1 MNIGDLL
8 GSVLQSG
15 VSQSTTSRIES
26 SLGGGGILGQLGG
39 LLGGVTGGAAQGSG
53 TGGGGIL
60 DSLGGILGGAT
71 GGSAQ
76 GSNAGSGAI
85 LGSGSIGGALG
96 NLLNEAGK
104 MVGGNQNLA
113 LGGLGAL
120 AGALLGGKKGLG
132 GALRGGIG
140 GGAMAML
147 GIMAYQALKKSG
159 VLKNLKVP
167 LGLAAPKTAE
177 EKAELERHEELV
189 LKAMINAAKA
199 DGRIEESEISRIV
212 GKVQENGAS
221 GSDQAFLKA
230 EMAKPMQTASLV
242 AAARGKP
249 ELAAELYAASLL
261 AIEVD
266 TPSEKAYL
274 EQLAGSLGLNPAVTQ
289 NLHQAVG
296 LTMG

>member
-8 GSVLQSG
+8 GTVLQSG
-15 VSQSTTSRIES
+15 VSQSTTSRIQN
-26 SLGGGGILGQLGG
+26 SLGGGGILDQLGG
-39 LLGGVTGGAAQGSG
+39 LLGGVTGGSTQGLTAG
-53 TGGGGIL
+53 TG
-60 DSLGGILGGAT
+60 SV
-71 GGSAQ
+71 
-76 GSNAGSGAI
+76 

-96 NLLNEAGK
+96 SLLNEAGK

-120 AGALLGGKKGLG
+120 AGALMGGRKGLG

-167 LGLAAPKTAE
+167 LGLAEPKTAA
-177 EKAELERHEELV
+177 EKAELEQNSELV

-199 DGRIEESEISRIV
+199 DGQIEESEISRIV
-212 GKVQENGAS
+212 GKVQENGADS
-221 GSDQAFLKA
+221 TSQAFLKA
-230 EMAKPMQTASLV
+230 EMAKPMDTASLV
-242 AAARGKP
+242 AAAKGKP
-249 ELAAELYAASLL
+249 ELAAQLYAASLL

-266 TPSEKAYL
+266 TPAEKEYL
-274 EQLAGSLGLNPAVTQ
+274 AQLSDSLGLNPSVAQ

-296 LTMG
+296 LKMA

>member
-26 SLGGGGILGQLGG
+26 SL
-39 LLGGVTGGAAQGSG
+39 
-53 TGGGGIL
+53 GGGGIL

-147 GIMAYQALKKSG
+147 GVMAYQALKKSG

>member
-8 GSVLQSG
+8 GTVLQSG
-15 VSQSTTSRIES
+15 VSDSTTSRIEN

-39 LLGGVTGGAAQGSG
+39 LLGG
-53 TGGGGIL
+53 
-60 DSLGGILGGAT
+60 AT
-71 GGSAQ
+71 GGSSQ
-76 GSNAGSGAI
+76 GSTGGIGSV
-85 LGSGSIGGALG
+85 LGTGSIGGALG

-120 AGALLGGKKGLG
+120 AGALMGGRKGLG

-159 VLKNLKVP
+159 TIQKLKVP
-167 LGLAAPKTAE
+167 LGLAEPKTAA
-177 EKAELERHEELV
+177 EKAELERNTELV

-199 DGRIEESEISRIV
+199 DGQIDESEISRIV
-212 GKVQENGAS
+212 GKVQENGADS
-221 GSDQAFLKA
+221 TSQAFLKE
-230 EMAKPMQTASLV
+230 EMAKPMDTASLV
-242 AAARGKP
+242 AAAKGTP
-249 ELAAELYAASLL
+249 ELAAQLYAASLL

-266 TPSEKAYL
+266 TPAEKDYL
-274 EQLAGSLGLNPAVTQ
+274 EQLASSLGLNTSVTQ

-296 LTMG
+296 LKMG

>member
-8 GSVLQSG
+8 GTVLQSG
-15 VSQSTTSRIES
+15 VSQSTTSRIEN

-39 LLGGVTGGAAQGSG
+39 LLGGATGGGLQGSAA
-53 TGGGGIL
+53 GGGIL
-60 DSLGGILGGAT
+60 GQLGGMLGGAT
-71 GGSAQ
+71 GGLTQDSTVGG
-76 GSNAGSGAI
+76 GSI
-85 LGSGSIGGALG
+85 LGSGGIGGTLG
-96 NLLNEAGK
+96 TLLNEAGK

-120 AGALLGGKKGLG
+120 AGALMGGKRGVG

-147 GIMAYQALKKSG
+147 GIMAFQALKKSG
-159 VLKNLKVP
+159 AFKNLKVP
-167 LGLAAPKTAE
+167 LGLVEPKTAE
-177 EKAELERHEELV
+177 EKAELERNSELV

-199 DGRIEESEISRIV
+199 DGRIEEDEIGRIV

-221 GSDQAFLKA
+221 SSDQAFLKS
-230 EMAKPMQTASLV
+230 EMAKPMGTASLV
-242 AAARGKP
+242 AAAKGKP
-249 ELAAELYAASLL
+249 ELAAQLYAASLL

-274 EQLAGSLGLNPAVTQ
+274 EQLGKSLGLVPQVTQ
-289 NLHQAVG
+289 QLHQAVG
-296 LTMG
+296 LQMG

>member
-8 GSVLQSG
+8 GTVLQSG
-15 VSQSTTSRIES
+15 VSQSTTSRIEN

-39 LLGGVTGGAAQGSG
+39 LLGGAAGGGLQGSAA
-53 TGGGGIL
+53 GGGIL
-60 DSLGGILGGAT
+60 GQLGGMLGGAT
-71 GGSAQ
+71 GGLAQ
-76 GSNAGSGAI
+76 GSTPGGGSI
-85 LGSGSIGGALG
+85 LGSGGIGGTLG
-96 NLLNEAGK
+96 TLLNEAGK

-120 AGALLGGKKGLG
+120 AGALMGGKKGVG

-147 GIMAYQALKKSG
+147 GIMAFQALKKSG
-159 VLKNLKVP
+159 AFKSLKVP
-167 LGLAAPKTAE
+167 LGLVEPKTAE
-177 EKAELERHEELV
+177 EKAELERNSELV

-199 DGRIEESEISRIV
+199 DGRIEEDEIGRIV

-221 GSDQAFLKA
+221 SSDQAFLKA
-230 EMAKPMQTASLV
+230 EMAKPMETASLV
-242 AAARGKP
+242 AAAKGKP
-249 ELAAELYAASLL
+249 ELAAQLYAASLL

-274 EQLAGSLGLNPAVTQ
+274 EQLGKSLGLVPQVTQ
-289 NLHQAVG
+289 QLHQAVG
-296 LTMG
+296 LQMG

>member
-8 GSVLQSG
+8 GTVLQSG
-15 VSQSTTSRIES
+15 PSQSTTSRIQN

-39 LLGGVTGGAAQGSG
+39 LLGGATGGSSQGSAA
-53 TGGGGIL
+53 GGGLL
-60 DSLGGILGGAT
+60 DQLGGMLGGAT
-71 GGSAQ
+71 GGLTQ
-76 GSNAGSGAI
+76 GSTSGSGSI
-85 LGSGSIGGALG
+85 LGSGGLGGTLG
-96 NLLNEAGK
+96 SLLNEAGK

-120 AGALLGGKKGLG
+120 AGALLGGKKGVG
-132 GALRGGIG
+132 GALRGSIG

-159 VLKNLKVP
+159 ALKNLKVP
-167 LGLAAPKTAE
+167 LGLAEPKTDA
-177 EKAELERHEELV
+177 EKAELKRNEELV

-199 DGRIEESEISRIV
+199 DGRIEESEISRLV
-212 GKVQENGAS
+212 GKVQENGAD
-221 GSDQAFLKA
+221 GSEQAFLKA
-230 EMAKPMQTASLV
+230 EMAKPMDTAGLV
-242 AAARGKP
+242 AAAKGKP
-249 ELAAELYAASLL
+249 ELAAQLYAASLL

-274 EQLAGSLGLNPAVTQ
+274 EQLGKSLGLNTAVTQ

-296 LTMG
+296 LAMS

>member
-1 MNIGDLL
+1 MSIGDLL

-15 VSQSTTSRIES
+15 VTGSTTSRIEN
-26 SLGGGGILGQLGG
+26 SLGGGGILGHLGG
-39 LLGGVTGGAAQGSG
+39 LLGGVTGGSTPGS
-53 TGGGGIL
+53 T
-60 DSLGGILGGAT
+60 
-71 GGSAQ
+71 
-76 GSNAGSGAI
+76 AGSGPI
-85 LGSGSIGGALG
+85 LGTGSIGGALG

-120 AGALLGGKKGLG
+120 AGALVGGRKGLG

-159 VLKNLKVP
+159 TLERLKVP
-167 LGLAAPKTAE
+167 LGLAEPKTAA
-177 EKAELERHEELV
+177 EKAELERNSELV

-199 DGRIEESEISRIV
+199 DGMIGESEIGRIV
-212 GKVQENGAS
+212 GKVQESGADNDS
-221 GSDQAFLKA
+221 QAFLKA
-230 EMAKPMQTASLV
+230 EMQKPMDTAGLV
-242 AAARGKP
+242 AAAKGKP
-249 ELAAELYAASLL
+249 ELAAQLYAASLL

-266 TPSEKAYL
+266 TPAEKEYL
-274 EQLAGSLGLNPAVTQ
+274 AQLADSLGLGSEVAQ

-296 LTMG
+296 LKMG